1 MSEIITI
8 EDLLFDIQEYTDD
21 NGVHF
26 PQITNLLP
34 ADGQKVY
41 NIDLN
46 KKQQLGFYFYQP
58 NNVYLIL
65 YFYHKYYLKI
75 FLFYTPFQN

>member
-1 MSEIITI
+1 MSEKQNVTI

-34 ADGQKVY
+34 ADGQPIY
-41 NIDLN
+41 NID
-46 KKQQLGFYFYQP
+46 
-58 NNVYLIL
+58 
-65 YFYHKYYLKI
+65 
-75 FLFYTPFQN
+75 